1 MEKMDMQAHEKLALA
16 EEKYTKLLEILQGMG
31 RIVVAFSGG
40 VDSTFL
46 TYAAKEAV
54 GANALAVTSRSGVV
68 PERDLREGAAF
79 CEQQGIAH
87 AYVDFDELAVPGFA
101 ENPPDRCYICKKTL
115 FTKLLEIAA
124 KEQAVLCEGS
134 NMDDLG
140 DYRPG
145 LRALRELSVRSPL
158 QEAGLTKAE
167 IRLLSQ
173 KFGLPT
179 WAKPAS
185 ACLASRFAYGERI
198 TATKMAAVDKAEQL
212 LFDLGFTQYRV
223 RAHGD
228 EKKGLLARIEVLPE
242 ELGKALQ
249 PEYRQAIITEFKSLG
264 FAYVTLDLLGY
275 RTGSMN
281 EVLAESVRK

>member
-1 MEKMDMQAHEKLALA
+1 MDKQIMTP
-16 EEKYTKLLEILQGMG
+16 EEKYKQLLSILQDMG
-31 RIVVAFSGG
+31 RVVVAFSGG

-68 PERDLREGAAF
+68 PQRDLREGAAF
-79 CEQQGIAH
+79 CEQQDIAH

-115 FTKLLEIAA
+115 FTKLLEIAE
-124 KEQAVLCEGS
+124 KERAVLCEGS

-173 KFGLPT
+173 RFGLPT

-198 TATKMAAVDKAEQL
+198 TATKMASVDQAEQL
-212 LFDLGFTQYRV
+212 LYDLGFTQFRV
-223 RAHGD
+223 RVHGED
-228 EKKGLLARIEVLPE
+228 ERSLLARIEVLPE
-242 ELGKALQ
+242 ELPKALQ
-249 PEYRQAIITEFKSLG
+249 PEICQEIIAKFKDFG
-264 FAYVTLDLLGY
+264 FTYITLDLIGY

-281 EVLAESVRK
+281 EVLSEAARK

>member
-1 MEKMDMQAHEKLALA
+1 MNMNVLVA
-16 EEKYTKLLEILQGMG
+16 EEKYNKLIAALQAMD
-31 RIVVAFSGG
+31 RVVVAFSGG

-46 TYAAKEAV
+46 LYAAKQAV
-54 GANALAVTSRSGVV
+54 GARAMAVTSRSGVV
-68 PERDLREGAAF
+68 PRRDLDEGALF
-79 CEQQGIAH
+79 CERQGIRH
-87 AYVDFDELAVPGFA
+87 EYLDFDELAVPGFA

-124 KEQAVLCEGS
+124 KERAVLCEGS

-145 LRALRELSVRSPL
+145 LRALRELAVRSPL
-158 QEAGLTKAE
+158 QEAGLTKSE

-179 WAKPAS
+179 WSKPAS

-242 ELGKALQ
+242 DLAKALQ
-249 PEYRQAIITEFKSLG
+249 PECRQEIITKFKGLG

-281 EVLAESVRK
+281 EVLNI

>member
-1 MEKMDMQAHEKLALA
+1 MDKMDTQAKEKLALA
-16 EEKYTKLLEILQGMG
+16 EAKYQKLITILRAMQKV
-31 RIVVAFSGG
+31 VVAFSGG

-46 TYAAKEAV
+46 AYAAKEAV
-54 GANALAVTSRSGVV
+54 GRNTLAVTSRSGVV
-68 PERDLREGAAF
+68 PQRDLREGAAF

-87 AYVDFDELAVPGFA
+87 AYLDFDELTVPGFA
-101 ENPPDRCYICKKTL
+101 ENPPNRCYICKKTL

-124 KEQAVLCEGS
+124 REQAVLCEGS

-167 IRLLSQ
+167 IRVLSK
-173 KFGLPT
+173 KFGLPA

-198 TATKMAAVDKAEQL
+198 TAAKMAAVDQAEQL
-212 LFDLGFTQYRV
+212 LFDLGFTQFRV
-223 RAHGD
+223 RVHG
-228 EKKGLLARIEVLPE
+228 EAERSLLARIEVLPE
-242 ELGKALQ
+242 ELAKVLQ
-249 PEYRQAIITEFKSLG
+249 PECRQEIITQFKAFG
-264 FAYVTLDLLGY
+264 FAYITLDLLGY

-281 EVLAESVRK
+281 EVLAEAQK

>member
-1 MEKMDMQAHEKLALA
+1 MDKISLA
-16 EEKYTKLLEILQGMG
+16 EEKYTKLLEILQAMG

-54 GANALAVTSRSGVV
+54 GERALAVTSRSGVV

-124 KEQAVLCEGS
+124 QEQAVLCEGS

-158 QEAGLTKAE
+158 QEAGLTKSE

-173 KFGLPT
+173 RFGLPT

-198 TATKMAAVDKAEQL
+198 TATKMTAVDKAEQL

-242 ELGKALQ
+242 ELTKALQ
-249 PEYRQAIITEFKSLG
+249 PEIRQEIITKFKDYG

-275 RTGSMN
+275 RTGSMT
-281 EVLAESVRK
+281 EVLGVAGA

>member
-1 MEKMDMQAHEKLALA
+1 MDKMDTQAKEKLALA
-16 EEKYTKLLEILQGMG
+16 EAKYQKLITILRAMQKV
-31 RIVVAFSGG
+31 VVAFSGG

-46 TYAAKEAV
+46 AYAAKEAV
-54 GANALAVTSRSGVV
+54 GRNTLAVTSRSGVV
-68 PERDLREGAAF
+68 PQRDLREGAAF

-87 AYVDFDELAVPGFA
+87 AYLDFDELTVPGFA
-101 ENPPDRCYICKKTL
+101 ENPPNRCYICKKTL

-124 KEQAVLCEGS
+124 REQAVLCEGS

-145 LRALRELSVRSPL
+145 LRALKELAVRSPL

-173 KFGLPT
+173 RFGLPT

-185 ACLASRFAYGERI
+185 ACLASRFAYGEKI
-198 TATKMAAVDKAEQL
+198 TASKMLAVDKAEQL
-212 LFDLGFTQYRV
+212 LYDLGFTQFRV

-228 EKKGLLARIEVLPE
+228 AGKGLLARIEVLPA
-242 ELGKALQ
+242 ELSRALQ
-249 PEYRQAIITEFKSLG
+249 TESRQAIITKFKDFG
-264 FAYVTLDLLGY
+264 FAYITLDLVGY
-275 RTGSMN
+275 RMGSMN
-281 EVLAESVRK
+281 EVLPEASRK

>member
-16 EEKYTKLLEILQGMG
+16 EEKYTKLLEILQDMG
-31 RIVVAFSGG
+31 RVVVAFSGG

-54 GANALAVTSRSGVV
+54 GANALSVTSRSGVV
-68 PERDLREGAAF
+68 PERDLREGASF

-124 KEQAVLCEGS
+124 QEQAVLCEGS

-198 TATKMAAVDKAEQL
+198 TATKMTAVDKAEQL

-242 ELGKALQ
+242 ELTKVLQ
-249 PEYRQAIITEFKSLG
+249 PEIRQEIITKFKDYG

>member
-1 MEKMDMQAHEKLALA
+1 MEKMDMQAHAKLALA

-54 GANALAVTSRSGVV
+54 GANVLAVTSRSGVV

-87 AYVDFDELAVPGFA
+87 AYLDFDELAVPGFA

-115 FTKLLEIAA
+115 FTKLLVVAA
-124 KEQAVLCEGS
+124 REQAVLCEGS

-145 LRALRELSVRSPL
+145 LRALKELAVHSPL
-158 QEAGLTKAE
+158 KEAGLTKAE
-167 IRLLSQ
+167 IRYLSK
-173 KFGLPT
+173 KFDLPT
-179 WAKPAS
+179 WDKPAS
-185 ACLASRFAYGERI
+185 ACLASRFAYGEII
-198 TATKMAAVDKAEQL
+198 TAAKMQAVDGAEQL
-212 LFDLGFTQYRV
+212 LFELGFTQFRV
-223 RAHGD
+223 RVHGE
-228 EKKGLLARIEVLPE
+228 EKRGLLARIEVLPE
-242 ELGKALQ
+242 ELAKAL
-249 PEYRQAIITEFKSLG
+249 ELEVRQEIITKFKAFG
-264 FAYVTLDLLGY
+264 FTYITLDLLGY

-281 EVLAESVRK
+281 EVLKAAKL

>member
-1 MEKMDMQAHEKLALA
+1 MEKMDMQAHAKLALA

-158 QEAGLTKAE
+158 QEAGLTKSE

-242 ELGKALQ
+242 ELTKALQ
-249 PEYRQAIITEFKSLG
+249 PEIRQEIISKFKDYG

-281 EVLAESVRK
+281 EILAEAARK

>member
-1 MEKMDMQAHEKLALA
+1 MEKMDMQAHAKLALA

-46 TYAAKEAV
+46 TYAAKQAV
-54 GANALAVTSRSGVV
+54 GERALAVTSRSGVV
-68 PERDLREGAAF
+68 PERDLIEGAAF
-79 CEQQGIAH
+79 CEQQGIVH

-158 QEAGLTKAE
+158 QEAELAKAE

-173 KFGLPT
+173 RFGLPT
-179 WAKPAS
+179 WAKPSS

-198 TATKMAAVDKAEQL
+198 TATKMTAVDKAEQL

-242 ELGKALQ
+242 ELAKALQ
-249 PEYRQAIITEFKSLG
+249 PECRQAIITEFKSLG

-281 EVLAESVRK
+281 EVLAEAQK

>member
-1 MEKMDMQAHEKLALA
+1 MNMNVLVA
-16 EEKYTKLLEILQGMG
+16 EEKYNKLIAALQAMD
-31 RIVVAFSGG
+31 RVVVAFSGG

-46 TYAAKEAV
+46 LYAAKQAV
-54 GANALAVTSRSGVV
+54 GARALAVTSRSGVV
-68 PERDLREGAAF
+68 PRRDLNEGALF
-79 CEQQGIAH
+79 CERQGIRH
-87 AYVDFDELAVPGFA
+87 EYLDFDELAVPGFA

-115 FTKLLEIAA
+115 FTKLLEVA
-124 KEQAVLCEGS
+124 KDKKAVLCEGS

-198 TATKMAAVDKAEQL
+198 TATKMTAVDKAEQL
-212 LFDLGFTQYRV
+212 LYDLGFTQYRV
-223 RAHGD
+223 RAHGE

-242 ELGKALQ
+242 ELAKALQ
-249 PEYRQAIITEFKSLG
+249 PECRQEIITKFKGLG

-281 EVLAESVRK
+281 EVLAEVARK

>member
-1 MEKMDMQAHEKLALA
+1 MEKMYMQAHEKLALA

-31 RIVVAFSGG
+31 RIVVAFSGC

-46 TYAAKEAV
+46 TYAAKQAV
-54 GANALAVTSRSGVV
+54 GERALAVTSRSGVV
-68 PERDLREGAAF
+68 PERDLIEGAAF

-242 ELGKALQ
+242 ELSQALQ
-249 PEYRQAIITEFKSLG
+249 PECRQAIITEFKSLG

-281 EVLAESVRK
+281 EILAEAARK

>member
-1 MEKMDMQAHEKLALA
+1 MEKMDMQAHAKLALA
-16 EEKYTKLLEILQGMG
+16 EEKYTKLLEILQAMG

-68 PERDLREGAAF
+68 PQRDLVEGAAF
-79 CEQQGIAH
+79 CEQQGITH
-87 AYVDFDELAVPGFA
+87 AYLDFDELAVPGFA

-115 FTKLLEIAA
+115 FTKLLEVA
-124 KEQAVLCEGS
+124 KDKKAVLCEGS

-145 LRALRELSVRSPL
+145 LRALKELAVRSPL

-179 WAKPAS
+179 WSKPAS

-198 TATKMAAVDKAEQL
+198 TATKMAAVDQAEQL
-212 LFDLGFTQYRV
+212 LYDLGFTQFRV
-223 RAHGD
+223 RVHGE

-242 ELGKALQ
+242 DLAKALQ
-249 PEYRQAIITEFKSLG
+249 PECRQEIITKFKGLG

-281 EVLAESVRK
+281 EVLTEAARK